1 MAKGARSMQLL
12 MEFQDLTRRFERDDY
27 FLQASGSLSENE
39 ILAVRGPSG
48 SGKSTLLKILARLLA
63 PDTGTMFYK
72 GEAYQQIPPQ
82 KWRREIQYL
91 SQKPVVFAGSVL
103 DNFRMP
109 FTLNCSPPKLN
120 YSQDQALSYLE
131 AVGLSTAI
139 LQQSASTLSGG
150 EAARIALIRSLLVQP
165 SILLLDE
172 PTAYLDD
179 YSAGQVMQLLNT
191 WLAENNQR
199 GLVIV
204 SHKQEDLKGFN
215 RVKFLDL

>member
-1 MAKGARSMQLL
+1 MQFL
-12 MEFQDLTRRFERDDY
+12 MEFQDLTRHFERDDY
-27 FLQASGSLSENE
+27 FMQASGSLSASET
-39 ILAVRGPSG
+39 LAVRGSSG
-48 SGKSTLLKILARLLA
+48 SGKSTLLKILARLLP

-72 GEAYQQIPPQ
+72 GEAYQKIPPL

-91 SQKPVVFAGSVL
+91 SQKPVVFPGSVE
-103 DNFRMP
+103 DNFRLP
-109 FTLNCSPPKLN
+109 FTLSSSPAKLD
-120 YSQDQALSYLE
+120 YSREQALSYLE
-131 AVGLSTAI
+131 AVGLSAAI
-139 LQQSASTLSGG
+139 LEQSASTLSGG

-179 YSAGQVMQLLNT
+179 YSAGQVMQLLKT